1 MDPHSVISLT
11 FTVYSL
17 SGRDLW
23 THTVLFPSHLL
34 STPCQEGTYGPSQCY
49 FPDIY
54 SLFLVRKGPMD
65 LPPHRTGRRPTGQ
78 STKYQL
84 I

>member
-23 THTVLFPSHLL
+23 TLTVLFPSHLL
-34 STPCQEGTYGPSQCY
+34 SIPCQEGTYGPPPSQY
-49 FPDIY
+49 RPEAYRPVNQI
-54 SLFLVRKGPMD
+54 SAD
-65 LPPHRTGRRPTGQ
+65 LRTVGWDEIEFFYEQ
-78 STKYQL
+78 
-84 I
+84 

>member
-23 THTVLFPSHLL
+23 TSPLTVQAGGLQASNQI
-34 STPCQEGTYGPSQCY
+34 SA
-49 FPDIY
+49 
-54 SLFLVRKGPMD
+54 D
-65 LPPHRTGRRPTGQ
+65 LRTVGWDEIEFFYEQ
-78 STKYQL
+78 
-84 I
+84 